1 MFPYEAT
8 DAGVVRMCFVRA
20 VGLFISC
27 RRAFDRRI
35 VEKGDCNVGYPIL

>member
-20 VGLFISC
+20 VGLFISHWQ
-27 RRAFDRRI
+27 AFDQCI
-35 VEKGDCNVGYPIL
+35 IEKGDCNVGYLVL